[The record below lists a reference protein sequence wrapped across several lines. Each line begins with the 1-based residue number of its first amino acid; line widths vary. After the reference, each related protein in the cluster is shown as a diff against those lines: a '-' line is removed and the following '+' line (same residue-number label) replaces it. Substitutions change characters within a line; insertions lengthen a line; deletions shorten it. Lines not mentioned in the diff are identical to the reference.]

1 MQSHRDEYLKKINC
15 IKKNRKLGRVE
26 RAMTLEDE
34 EEELQNRLMTNQDQK
49 KREHLEHLRQVQK
62 SNPQFLQIHRST
74 FQKSSSN
81 MTRNSF

>member
-49 KREHLEHLRQVQK
+49 KREHLEHLRQV
-62 SNPQFLQIHRST
+62 
-74 FQKSSSN
+74 
-81 MTRNSF
+81 